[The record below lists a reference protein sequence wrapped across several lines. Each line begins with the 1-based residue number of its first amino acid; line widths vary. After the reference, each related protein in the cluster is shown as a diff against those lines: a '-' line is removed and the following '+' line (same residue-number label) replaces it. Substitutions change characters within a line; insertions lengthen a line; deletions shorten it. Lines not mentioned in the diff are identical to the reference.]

1 MALVEFY
8 LSQARLCD
16 DAARVS
22 IDPKII
28 KSLQDEA
35 VRFRALAANHANQRD
50 PYTSAIEESRHA
62 NQDGD
67 ASDRE
72 GRNKAHVNWPRGLRE
87 LTRRKTKTHHT
98 EPALLSPESAA
109 CFTWV

>member
-16 DAARVS
+16 DSARVS
-22 IDPKII
+22 TDPKII

-62 NQDGD
+62 NQEG
-67 ASDRE
+67 ASNRE
-72 GRNKAHVNWPRGLRE
+72 GRNQSSRKAGPHRSEG
-87 LTRRKTKTHHT
+87 
-98 EPALLSPESAA
+98 
-109 CFTWV
+109 